1 MEMNFE
7 YSLGKRSLPE
17 GDRQGISGAGAGYD
31 SMRDVGGRVLR
42 RRAPVVQEATAPQ
55 QSGSQTTTS
64 ATAAESA
71 AQESQPVLTQAG
83 LPRRRIKWTVSMNES
98 IMRIFYKVTN
108 LGRETIGYRP
118 RLHTAFCSEYPEIK
132 VSQQRVAD
140 QYRVII
146 KNNLI
151 PQPRLNA
158 IKQEVQL
165 DLMQQEGSNNE
176 IRDNG
181 QSEQEQI
188 ESEQPGVDDS
198 NDQDTEIF
206 GILITEMGRAY
217 AEFDGTNPLERPPLP
232 KLKSSRKLAVVLCQ
246 LNKQILPEYLA
257 HSNCIEQLHTLIY
270 CAAVATVRTLGVK
283 MPTQKITENSVKPI
297 TPKWEK
303 RLERRTAEIR
313 RDIGRLTQFTRGI
326 TTRKVRKQA
335 MEIMQR
341 LHHHSHQDAT
351 NINEWQCLDTLKQ
364 KLSVYTQRLKRY
376 KASSHRKHDNAL
388 FQRSE
393 KAFYR
398 KLSSEPQEKSK
409 TVPTKDQVEEFWGK
423 QFGSTAYYNKC
434 AGWITDEEAKSHYCN
449 PMQYRAY
456 TKQEIVDIDQVIPT
470 NNYKRFILKNL
481 QQSDKCRYG
490 CQDSETIQHVTGGCQ
505 AFAPTDYKERHDI
518 AAKIIHQELA
528 YKFKLIECKLQYYKY
543 TPQCVLENDKYKLY
557 WDRTVLTDQYVKQN
571 RPDIII
577 VDKDAQKVTLID
589 VAIPNNPTKKPR
601 LPKLFCNPTAAKNLR
616 EMNRIIAADISDQTD
631 FKDLHAMIYAGAF
644 AVLKLNDQRP
654 TDVTSRKGTK
664 RQPAWER
671 RLSKNIDNIRS
682 DIAILTQYQKPTYSQ
697 RVKKKGDTIMRRYTS
712 EENPTI
718 VEVLDLLKQRLL
730 ALSQRVKRY
739 KKSSQRRKQNILFH
753 RNQRAFYKSV
763 GKESDRTLQGKTSF
777 PNTEDIRH
785 FWSGIWS
792 NPREHRTAHWYQQEK
807 ARTSIQAMLSWTI
820 TKDDVVKAIGRTS
833 NWRAPGPDGVHN
845 YWIKAFTST
854 HQQLAKCYST
864 FLERPETI
872 PEFLTTGVTYLI
884 PKTEQYTADPA
895 KYRPITCLSTAYK
908 LLTAIL
914 ADKVHNHL
922 ERNNLLDEEQKGCRK
937 GSRGCKEQLIIDE
950 IITGSARKKKSPLFT
965 AYIDYQKA
973 FDSIPHSWLTEVL
986 HLYGIENHI
995 VKLLTYAMS
1004 KWKTRLCLNTPDSQ
1018 IDAGEV
1024 SIKRGIFQGDSLSPL
1039 WFCLALRPLTSL
1051 LNSQEK
1057 GVKIAEDGTQL
1068 SHLWYMDDL
1077 KLFAE
1082 KKVTYMR
1089 CWIV

>member
-1 MEMNFE
+1 
-7 YSLGKRSLPE
+7 
-17 GDRQGISGAGAGYD
+17 
-31 SMRDVGGRVLR
+31 MRDVGGRVLR

-557 WDRTVLTDQYVKQN
+557 WDRTVLTDQYIKQN

-589 VAIPNNPTKKPR
+589 VAIPNSNNLTYKHNEKV
-601 LPKLFCNPTAAKNLR
+601 AKYR
-616 EMNRIIAADISDQTD
+616 ELEFQI
-631 FKDLHAMIYAGAF
+631 
-644 AVLKLNDQRP
+644 
-654 TDVTSRKGTK
+654 K
-664 RQPAWER
+664 RQW
-671 RLSKNIDNIRS
+671 KMK
-682 DIAILTQYQKPTYSQ
+682 Y
-697 RVKKKGDTIMRRYTS
+697 V
-712 EENPTI
+712 
-718 VEVLDLLKQRLL
+718 
-730 ALSQRVKRY
+730 
-739 KKSSQRRKQNILFH
+739 
-753 RNQRAFYKSV
+753 
-763 GKESDRTLQGKTSF
+763 
-777 PNTEDIRH
+777 
-785 FWSGIWS
+785 
-792 NPREHRTAHWYQQEK
+792 
-807 ARTSIQAMLSWTI
+807 
-820 TKDDVVKAIGRTS
+820 
-833 NWRAPGPDGVHN
+833 
-845 YWIKAFTST
+845 
-854 HQQLAKCYST
+854 
-864 FLERPETI
+864 ETI
-872 PEFLTTGVTYLI
+872 PIIMSSTGVI
-884 PKTEQYTADPA
+884 PRRLLENIKALE
-895 KYRPITCLSTAYK
+895 LSENIYK
-908 LLTAIL
+908 II
-914 ADKVHNHL
+914 
-922 ERNNLLDEEQKGCRK
+922 QKGVLLATARIVRK
-937 GSRGCKEQLIIDE
+937 FMGNAS
-950 IITGSARKKKSPLFT
+950 T
-965 AYIDYQKA
+965 
-973 FDSIPHSWLTEVL
+973 
-986 HLYGIENHI
+986 
-995 VKLLTYAMS
+995 
-1004 KWKTRLCLNTPDSQ
+1004 
-1018 IDAGEV
+1018 
-1024 SIKRGIFQGDSLSPL
+1024 
-1039 WFCLALRPLTSL
+1039 
-1051 LNSQEK
+1051 
-1057 GVKIAEDGTQL
+1057 
-1068 SHLWYMDDL
+1068 
-1077 KLFAE
+1077 
-1082 KKVTYMR
+1082 
-1089 CWIV
+1089 

>member
-1 MEMNFE
+1 
-7 YSLGKRSLPE
+7 
-17 GDRQGISGAGAGYD
+17 
-31 SMRDVGGRVLR
+31 
-42 RRAPVVQEATAPQ
+42 
-55 QSGSQTTTS
+55 
-64 ATAAESA
+64 
-71 AQESQPVLTQAG
+71 
-83 LPRRRIKWTVSMNES
+83 
-98 IMRIFYKVTN
+98 
-108 LGRETIGYRP
+108 
-118 RLHTAFCSEYPEIK
+118 
-132 VSQQRVAD
+132 
-140 QYRVII
+140 
-146 KNNLI
+146 
-151 PQPRLNA
+151 
-158 IKQEVQL
+158 
-165 DLMQQEGSNNE
+165 MQQEGSNNE

-557 WDRTVLTDQYVKQN
+557 WDRTVLTDQYIKQNRPDIIIVDKDAQKQEQIESEQPGVDDSNDQDTEIFGILITEMGRAYAEFDGTNPLERPPLPKLKSSRKLAVVLCQLNKQILPEYLAHSNCIEQLHTLIYCAAVATVRTLGVKMPTQKITENSVKPITPKWEKRLERRTAEIRRDIGRLTQFTRGITTRKVRKQAMEIMQRLHHHSHQDATNINEWQCLDTLKQKLSVYTQRLKRYKASSHRKHDNALFQRSEKAFYRKLSSEPQEKSKTVPTKDQVEEFWGKQFGSTAYYNKCAGWITDEEAKSHYCNPMQYRAYTKQEIVDIDQVIPTNNYKRFILKNLQQSDKCRYGCQDSETIQHVTGGCQAFAPTDYKERHDIAAKIIHQELAYKFKLIECKLQYYKYTPQCVLENDKYKLYWDRTVLTDQYIKQN

-589 VAIPNNPTKKPR
+589 VAIPNSNNLTYKHNEKV
-601 LPKLFCNPTAAKNLR
+601 AKYR
-616 EMNRIIAADISDQTD
+616 ELEFQI
-631 FKDLHAMIYAGAF
+631 
-644 AVLKLNDQRP
+644 
-654 TDVTSRKGTK
+654 K
-664 RQPAWER
+664 RQW
-671 RLSKNIDNIRS
+671 KMK
-682 DIAILTQYQKPTYSQ
+682 Y
-697 RVKKKGDTIMRRYTS
+697 V
-712 EENPTI
+712 
-718 VEVLDLLKQRLL
+718 
-730 ALSQRVKRY
+730 
-739 KKSSQRRKQNILFH
+739 
-753 RNQRAFYKSV
+753 
-763 GKESDRTLQGKTSF
+763 
-777 PNTEDIRH
+777 
-785 FWSGIWS
+785 
-792 NPREHRTAHWYQQEK
+792 
-807 ARTSIQAMLSWTI
+807 
-820 TKDDVVKAIGRTS
+820 
-833 NWRAPGPDGVHN
+833 
-845 YWIKAFTST
+845 
-854 HQQLAKCYST
+854 
-864 FLERPETI
+864 ETI
-872 PEFLTTGVTYLI
+872 PIIMSSTGVI
-884 PKTEQYTADPA
+884 PRRLLENIKALE
-895 KYRPITCLSTAYK
+895 LSENIYK
-908 LLTAIL
+908 II
-914 ADKVHNHL
+914 
-922 ERNNLLDEEQKGCRK
+922 QKGVLLATARIVRK
-937 GSRGCKEQLIIDE
+937 FMGNAS
-950 IITGSARKKKSPLFT
+950 T
-965 AYIDYQKA
+965 
-973 FDSIPHSWLTEVL
+973 
-986 HLYGIENHI
+986 
-995 VKLLTYAMS
+995 
-1004 KWKTRLCLNTPDSQ
+1004 
-1018 IDAGEV
+1018 
-1024 SIKRGIFQGDSLSPL
+1024 
-1039 WFCLALRPLTSL
+1039 
-1051 LNSQEK
+1051 
-1057 GVKIAEDGTQL
+1057 
-1068 SHLWYMDDL
+1068 
-1077 KLFAE
+1077 
-1082 KKVTYMR
+1082 
-1089 CWIV
+1089 

>member
-1 MEMNFE
+1 
-7 YSLGKRSLPE
+7 
-17 GDRQGISGAGAGYD
+17 
-31 SMRDVGGRVLR
+31 MRDVGGRVLR

-83 LPRRRIKWTVSMNES
+83 LPRRRIKWTVEKQS
-98 IMRIFYKVTN
+98 
-108 LGRETIGYRP
+108 
-118 RLHTAFCSEYPEIK
+118 AFCSEYPEIK
-132 VSQQRVAD
+132 VSEQRVAD

-158 IKQEVQL
+158 IKQKVQL

-270 CAAVATVRTLGVK
+270 CAAVAT
-283 MPTQKITENSVKPI
+283 
-297 TPKWEK
+297 
-303 RLERRTAEIR
+303 
-313 RDIGRLTQFTRGI
+313 
-326 TTRKVRKQA
+326 
-335 MEIMQR
+335 
-341 LHHHSHQDAT
+341 
-351 NINEWQCLDTLKQ
+351 
-364 KLSVYTQRLKRY
+364 RLKRY

-456 TKQEIVDIDQVIPT
+456 TKQEIVDI
-470 NNYKRFILKNL
+470 NL

-557 WDRTVLTDQYVKQN
+557 WDRTVLTDQYIKQN

-577 VDKDAQKVTLID
+577 VDKGAQKVTD
-589 VAIPNNPTKKPR
+589 
-601 LPKLFCNPTAAKNLR
+601 
-616 EMNRIIAADISDQTD
+616 
-631 FKDLHAMIYAGAF
+631 
-644 AVLKLNDQRP
+644 
-654 TDVTSRKGTK
+654 
-664 RQPAWER
+664 
-671 RLSKNIDNIRS
+671 
-682 DIAILTQYQKPTYSQ
+682 
-697 RVKKKGDTIMRRYTS
+697 
-712 EENPTI
+712 
-718 VEVLDLLKQRLL
+718 
-730 ALSQRVKRY
+730 
-739 KKSSQRRKQNILFH
+739 
-753 RNQRAFYKSV
+753 
-763 GKESDRTLQGKTSF
+763 
-777 PNTEDIRH
+777 
-785 FWSGIWS
+785 
-792 NPREHRTAHWYQQEK
+792 
-807 ARTSIQAMLSWTI
+807 
-820 TKDDVVKAIGRTS
+820 
-833 NWRAPGPDGVHN
+833 
-845 YWIKAFTST
+845 
-854 HQQLAKCYST
+854 
-864 FLERPETI
+864 
-872 PEFLTTGVTYLI
+872 
-884 PKTEQYTADPA
+884 
-895 KYRPITCLSTAYK
+895 
-908 LLTAIL
+908 
-914 ADKVHNHL
+914 
-922 ERNNLLDEEQKGCRK
+922 
-937 GSRGCKEQLIIDE
+937 
-950 IITGSARKKKSPLFT
+950 
-965 AYIDYQKA
+965 
-973 FDSIPHSWLTEVL
+973 
-986 HLYGIENHI
+986 
-995 VKLLTYAMS
+995 
-1004 KWKTRLCLNTPDSQ
+1004 
-1018 IDAGEV
+1018 
-1024 SIKRGIFQGDSLSPL
+1024 
-1039 WFCLALRPLTSL
+1039 
-1051 LNSQEK
+1051 
-1057 GVKIAEDGTQL
+1057 
-1068 SHLWYMDDL
+1068 
-1077 KLFAE
+1077 
-1082 KKVTYMR
+1082 
-1089 CWIV
+1089 